1 MGAPLEMQIFRVS
14 ALPETP
20 VVNSLY
26 MIRNVISGNLELAAV
41 GNDGVPVFGLTKD
54 QVMTFITDNIPDS
67 ADKLTQGR
75 KIAASGD
82 AVWEVSFD
90 GSADVSS
97 VLTLAATGVTA
108 GEYAVVTVDEKGRVT
123 AARALMQTD
132 VPDLDGSKIIS
143 DISVNTTGNA
153 ATASKLQAP
162 ITINGVAFDGSE
174 NITISATDAVE
185 RIAAT
190 EKGAANGVA
199 TLDENGLVPTAQ
211 LPSFVDDVIEVSA
224 YDQLPGEANDPGTNG
239 AVSKGKIYV
248 VADESGTSIYRWS
261 GSTYIEIPDGVGTAD
276 TAVKLVTARSVAITG
291 DATWTVTFDGS
302 NDVSGALTLADTGVT
317 PGTYAGITLDSK
329 GRAVAARALIE
340 DDIPE
345 LTHVKVISSRSVL
358 VTGNW

>member
-1 MGAPLEMQIFRVS
+1 MAAPLEMQIFRVS
-14 ALPETP
+14 AMPETP
-20 VVNSLY
+20 VTNSLY
-26 MIRNVISGNLELAAV
+26 MIRNEISGNLELAAV
-41 GNDGVPVFGLTKD
+41 GIDGVPVFGLTKD
-54 QVMTFITDNIPDS
+54 QVMTFINAAVPDS
-67 ADKLTQGR
+67 ADKLTESR

-90 GSADVSS
+90 GSADVSG

-108 GEYAVVTVDEKGRVT
+108 GEYAVVTVDAKGRVT
-123 AARALMQTD
+123 AARALTQD
-132 VPDLDGSKIIS
+132 DIPDLDGSKIIS

-153 ATASKLQAP
+153 ATATKLQAP
-162 ITINGVAFDGSE
+162 ITINGVEFDGSQ
-174 NITISATDAVE
+174 NITISATDSVA
-185 RIAAT
+185 RIAVT

-199 TLDENGLVPTAQ
+199 TLDENGMVPAAQ

-224 YDQLPGEANDPGTNG
+224 YDQLPGEANDAGTNG
-239 AVSKGKIYV
+239 IASKGKIYV
-248 VADESGTSIYRWS
+248 VADETGTSIYRWS

-276 TAVKLVTARSVAITG
+276 AAVKLVTARSVAITG
-291 DATWTVTFDGS
+291 DATWSVNFDGS
-302 NDVSGALTLADTGVT
+302 ENVTGELTLADTGVT

-358 VTGNW
+358 VTGSW

>member
-1 MGAPLEMQIFRVS
+1 MSAPLEMRIFRVS
-14 ALPETP
+14 TLPETP

-54 QVMTFITDNIPDS
+54 QVMTFITDNNPDS

-108 GEYAVVTVDEKGRVT
+108 GEYAVVTVDAKGRVT
-123 AARALMQTD
+123 AARALTQTD

-174 NITISATDAVE
+174 NITISATDSVA
-185 RIAAT
+185 RIAVT

-224 YDQLPGEANDPGTNG
+224 YDQLPGEANDVDTNG
-239 AVSKGKIYV
+239 AASKGKIYV

-276 TAVKLVTARSVAITG
+276 AAVKLATARSVAITG

-358 VTGNW
+358 VTGSW

>member
-1 MGAPLEMQIFRVS
+1 
-14 ALPETP
+14 
-20 VVNSLY
+20 

-41 GNDGVPVFGLTKD
+41 GNDGVPGFGLTKD

-67 ADKLTQGR
+67 TDKLTQGR

-108 GEYAVVTVDEKGRVT
+108 GDYAVVTVDEKGRVT
-123 AARALMQTD
+123 AARALTQTD

-174 NITISATDAVE
+174 NITISTTDAVA
-185 RIAAT
+185 RIAVT

-199 TLDENGLVPTAQ
+199 TLDENGLVSTAQ

-239 AVSKGKIYV
+239 AASKGKIYV
-248 VADESGTSIYRWS
+248 VANESGTSIYRWS

-276 TAVKLVTARSVAITG
+276 AAVKLVTARSVAITC
-291 DATWTVTFDGS
+291 DATWTVTFDCS
-302 NDVSGALTLADTGVT
+302 NDVSGVLTLADTGVT

-345 LTHVKVISSRSVL
+345 LTHVKVLSSRSVL
-358 VTGNW
+358 VTGSW